1 MVSALLYILMTQN
14 RDQSGTKSCINIL
27 NSMYKIMI
35 HAQNIELKNERD
47 KRNQLKTQVRV
58 VGPSREIYIEEEKN
72 TLLE

>member
-1 MVSALLYILMTQN
+1 
-14 RDQSGTKSCINIL
+14 
-27 NSMYKIMI
+27 MYKIMI

-58 VGPSREIYIEEEKN
+58 VGPSRETFIEEEKN